1 LIRECISEGIDV
13 VPIPGASALTAAIS
27 ASGLPSD
34 AFTFIGFLPVKKGR
48 QKKISFLENV
58 DTTLVLFESPH
69 RLLKTLNQLK
79 EALGE
84 RPIVVAR
91 ELTKLYEE
99 IIRGNFSSTIKY
111 FEAKKIKG
119 EIVIMIGKNDDR
131 IHF

>member
-1 LIRECISEGIDV
+1 V
-13 VPIPGASALTAAIS
+13 
-27 ASGLPSD
+27 
-34 AFTFIGFLPVKKGR
+34 
-48 QKKISFLENV
+48 
-58 DTTLVLFESPH
+58 
-69 RLLKTLNQLK
+69 
-79 EALGE
+79 LGE

-99 IIRGNFSSTIKY
+99 IIRGNFEKAIKY